1 MISTS
6 AAIATRVYVSIRF
19 LGLASVFTVR
29 NGTLNGTYC
38 AKTIGKPGAMPN
50 RTEIT
55 IKYAT

>member
-6 AAIATRVYVSIRF
+6 AAIARVYVSIRF